1 LGILLG
7 ESLTVKYKW
16 GYLQEIKVVR
26 HQSSANAKHY
36 SHLSGEETLET
47 GEAISRKLYG

>member
-1 LGILLG
+1 MIFRQDT
-7 ESLTVKYKW
+7 ES
-16 GYLQEIKVVR
+16 
-26 HQSSANAKHY
+26 Y